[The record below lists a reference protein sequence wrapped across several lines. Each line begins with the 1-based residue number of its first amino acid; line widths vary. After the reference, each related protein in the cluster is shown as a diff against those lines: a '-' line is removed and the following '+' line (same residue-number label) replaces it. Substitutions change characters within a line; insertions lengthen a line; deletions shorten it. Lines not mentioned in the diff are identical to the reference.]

1 MKTHLADLIKIKRR
15 YSRSVSLERDQEVAD
30 SVRGYILS
38 PHILTLASRFFSSLV
53 EPQSVRAWT
62 LTGVYGTGKSAFAHF
77 LLALCS
83 PSDAPIR
90 KNAEQLLKE
99 TKTHLLEI
107 KRIVPD
113 RGFIKAIATAQREP
127 ILATLLRALVK
138 GSENYWQGVR
148 GGRPKSL
155 DHIIALEKRLK
166 ENEPID
172 NREVIQVI
180 HELAIASKSGIVI
193 IIDELGK
200 NLEYVSQN
208 QGNND
213 LYLLQQLAE
222 IPSGS
227 NSPKVFFLGLLHQ
240 AFSDYAHSLTLA
252 QKNEWS
258 KVQGRFEDIP
268 FSESSERM
276 LHLIGNA
283 IEQHEPNKKF
293 PGLKK
298 QSKSWQEVTSEFS
311 VMRGISSED
320 IAFVFPF
327 HPFAAY
333 VLPLLCNKYSQNDRT
348 LFTFLSSNEPHSFT
362 SFLNE
367 TAYDKASLP
376 SLKLYHLYDY
386 FIESAGLTSSSLAQ
400 FQKWGEI
407 QGRISDAN
415 GLSLEYI
422 SVLKTI
428 GILNLVSNT
437 GSLRASRRFVA
448 LALCDEPNNPEHMS
462 RHEKI
467 IDELIK
473 KGFITWR
480 KQIDELRIWEGT
492 DFDIESMFEEQLQQ
506 IRLPLAQMLNE
517 YYPLRP
523 IIANRHSYVSGTL
536 RYFER
541 MYVDRSNQEKLTS
554 ASRNYDGRICYWVD
568 SDEYP
573 KKLPE
578 LSEDGKPIVLL
589 AARNLDALSMACH
602 EYVAFNNIEKNAVQL
617 QTDGVARR
625 EVKQRQFLAKKVLE
639 DTIVN
644 SFDFKNSVECV
655 IGGSVLNIH
664 TDKGLNAKLSDLCD
678 KIYHK
683 GLYLWNELINKRE
696 MTSQAVKARRE
707 LSAAMLKNIGK
718 ENLGIVG
725 NGPEF
730 CMFQSLLNETG
741 IYSYVNSSWIIQP
754 PHANSG
760 VYDVW
765 KKIEAYCLSAADTPK
780 KMSFLYDE
788 LEKPPYGVRHGV
800 VPIFLLSVFLYHT
813 DYLSIY
819 YDGTYVPVLGAE
831 HFELLMR
838 QPHKFSVK
846 YLKMAGLKAEV
857 FKELENFIYDPIT
870 NKKLNLRNATILAM
884 VNPLIKF
891 VRKLPQCALKTEL
904 ISRETQLVRKAILEA
919 KEPDTM
925 LFVSL
930 PQAVGFNFLDG
941 SASSDSALAKKFT
954 IKLRNSLQELGQYY
968 DDVLGH
974 CKKLLFEVFS
984 IGSESQNLREH
995 LKVRADYLRGQ
1006 VIEPVM
1012 KRFVIAATD
1021 RDTDDTKW
1029 LEALAMVIA
1038 DKPAVS
1044 WVDEDRIVFE
1054 TKLADLARR
1063 FKNLEAIQKH
1073 GVSTGKE
1080 GFEACRISVT
1090 RPSGD
1095 EINEIVWLDHKEKD
1109 EIRKFASRMLNNKAL
1124 EGNEKIK
1131 KAIIAAMVEEVF
1143 GNSGAEGAQKAIRNI
1158 HERKKHA

>member
-1 MKTHLADLIKIKRR
+1 MKPHLSDIIKIKRR
-15 YSRSVSLERDQEVAD
+15 YSRSVNLERDQDIAD
-30 SVRGYILS
+30 SVKGYILS
-38 PHILTLASRFFSSLV
+38 PHIITLASRFFSSIG
-53 EPQSVRAWT
+53 ENQSVRAWT

-83 PSDAPIR
+83 PSESPIR
-90 KNAEQLLKE
+90 RNAERLLKE
-99 TKTHLLEI
+99 TTTQLLEI
-107 KRIVPD
+107 KGIVPD

-127 ILATLLRALVK
+127 ILNTLLRALRK

-148 GGRPKSL
+148 GARPKAVDRIL
-155 DHIIALEKRLK
+155 VLENKIK
-166 ENEPID
+166 GNELID
-172 NREVIQVI
+172 NREVLQVI
-180 HELAIASKSGIVI
+180 QELAVASKAGIVI
-193 IIDELGK
+193 VIDELGK

-208 QGNND
+208 QDNND

-222 IPSGS
+222 MPSGS
-227 NSPKVFFLGLLHQ
+227 NAPKVFFLGLLHQ
-240 AFSDYAHSLTLA
+240 SFSDYAHSLTLA

-320 IAFVFPF
+320 IASVFPF

-367 TAYDKASLP
+367 TAYDKATLP

-415 GLSLEYI
+415 GLSLDYI

-428 GILNLVSNT
+428 DILNLVSNT

-448 LALCDEPNNPEHMS
+448 LALCDGPNNPEHMS
-462 RHEKI
+462 RHENI
-467 IDELIK
+467 VDELIK

-541 MYVDRSNQEKLTS
+541 MYVDRSNQEKLIS
-554 ASRNYDGRICYWVD
+554 APRNYDGRICYWVD

-589 AARNLDALSMACH
+589 SAYNLDALSMACH

-639 DTIVN
+639 DAIVN
-644 SFDFKNSVECV
+644 SFDFKNRVECV
-655 IGGSVLNIH
+655 IGGSALNIH
-664 TDKGLNAKLSDLCD
+664 NDKGLNTKLSDLCD
-678 KIYHK
+678 SVYPM

-696 MTSQAVKARRE
+696 ITSQAVKARRE

-718 ENLGIVG
+718 KNLGIEG
-725 NGPEF
+725 YGPEF

-741 IYSYVNSSWIIQP
+741 IYAYVNNSWMIQP
-754 PHANSG
+754 PRENSG

-765 KKIEAYCLSAADTPK
+765 KKIEGYCLSAVETPE
-780 KMSFLYDE
+780 KMSVLYDE
-788 LEKPPYGVRHGV
+788 LEKPPYGVRQGA
-800 VPIFLLSVFLYHT
+800 VPILLLSVLLYHS

-819 YDGTYVPVLGAE
+819 YDGTYVPVLSAE

-838 QPHKFSVK
+838 KPQKFSIKYIDLKQLQISLFVNSKSIVFTNLIAKTLPSPTIKPLFIANALMDFVK
-846 YLKMAGLKAEV
+846 
-857 FKELENFIYDPIT
+857 
-870 NKKLNLRNATILAM
+870 R
-884 VNPLIKF
+884 
-891 VRKLPQCALKTEL
+891 LPTVVMKTEKMGVAAVS
-904 ISRETQLVRKAILEA
+904 IRGAILRSNDPV
-919 KEPDTM
+919 K
-925 LFVSL
+925 LF
-930 PQAVGFNFLDG
+930 
-941 SASSDSALAKKFT
+941 
-954 IKLRNSLQELGQYY
+954 Y
-968 DDVLGH
+968 DDLPFALGISGTYGGYLSTMTVQDYLNRLDVALIEIE
-974 CKKLLFEVFS
+974 KYYNDLLAQCEMSLSNAFS
-984 IGSESQNLREH
+984 ISNARVHLR
-995 LKVRADYLRGQ
+995 DDLRRRSNYIKND
-1006 VIEPVM
+1006 VIDPM
-1012 KRFVIAATD
+1012 LKRFIMAVLDAAVND
-1021 RDTDDTKW
+1021 RKW
-1029 LEALAMVIA
+1029 LESLLMVIA
-1038 DKPAVS
+1038 DKPVES
-1044 WVDEDRIVFE
+1044 WTDEDAISFDSNLSIIAKKVCQ
-1054 TKLADLARR
+1054 
-1063 FKNLEAIQKH
+1063 LEAMHQPADAQ
-1073 GVSTGKE
+1073 E
-1080 GFEACRISVT
+1080 DNLRDALRIT
-1090 RPSGD
+1090 LTKKDGY
-1095 EINEIVWLDHKEKD
+1095 EINELLWLDKCQRD
-1109 EIRKFASRMLNNKAL
+1109 EIRTLAKNILADNLKGHPSLRKAVLVELIDTVFANQPTEAPC
-1124 EGNEKIK
+1124 
-1131 KAIIAAMVEEVF
+1131 
-1143 GNSGAEGAQKAIRNI
+1143 
-1158 HERKKHA
+1158 